1 MNFSIFNPK
10 TRSILLAAA
19 GGMMAAAF
27 LHTKGVVDLG
37 FGFPPGG
44 FMEGAAIA
52 IIGSGAGYAML
63 YVFRK
68 LREFAARD
76 RP

>member
-1 MNFSIFNPK
+1 MKISIFDSK
-10 TRSILLAAA
+10 TRSVLLAAA

-27 LHTKGVVDLG
+27 LHTKGVVDIG
-37 FGFPPGG
+37 FGFPSGG

-52 IIGSGAGYAML
+52 IIGAAGGYAMI

-68 LREFAARD
+68 LRQFTSGAK
-76 RP
+76 P